1 MEFSSETEAAEAIRL
16 FNERDLDGRKLRIN
30 LADDRPPRAGG
41 FRDRS
46 SGPPFGP
53 GSQPGGGGPPPGK
66 RPFRT
71 KGSRRGI
78 RARKRSL

>member
-1 MEFSSETEAAEAIRL
+1 MEFPNEAEATEAIRL
-16 FNERDLDGRKLRIN
+16 FNERDLDGRRLRVD

-41 FRDRS
+41 FRDDRAGGS
-46 SGPPFGP
+46 SFGPSGRPGAGPPAR
-53 GSQPGGGGPPPGK
+53 K
-66 RPFRT
+66 PFRA